1 MPLLEQTPF
10 VLCLVSVLI
19 PMMFTERVSIFGIHG
34 VPISIIQKRYQE
46 IKRYQEWCIHNAQL
60 IY

>member
-19 PMMFTERVSIFGIHG
+19 LMIFTEKVSIFGIHG
-34 VPISIIQKRYQE
+34 VTISIIQKRVN
-46 IKRYQEWCIHNAQL
+46 CI
-60 IY
+60 